1 MGYLLDPLGLGVNQ
15 SEGQGLLDLQSPVI
29 LFMDL
34 DSAVVLGIKRFS
46 NALLLHRIRA
56 TVFQFQVT
64 ADFVGVVLE

>member
-1 MGYLLDPLGLGVNQ
+1 M
-15 SEGQGLLDLQSPVI
+15 LDLQSPVI